1 MNRSNFRR
9 RHAIALGSL
18 VLGCS
23 LAGSAAA
30 QYNVTVW
37 SGTGSGSEGDP
48 TQQALPTNPL
58 AIPADQIATFS
69 YTGSVN
75 WLQTGGSANT
85 LDQFVANGGGSISG
99 CTGTACA
106 GSTALA
112 SGVVLSNP
120 GFGLTTLM
128 ELTFTTTG
136 PVTGTVS
143 HDDGVSLFAATDTS
157 FSNNFAP
164 SSSPTSDVATSFSLT
179 QAGTYNLWYDEA
191 NGAPSVLNLQVQ
203 TVPEPAT
210 LSLLGLGVLGLV
222 ARRRR
227 G

>member
-1 MNRSNFRR
+1 MNISNFRHR
-9 RHAIALGSL
+9 SAIALGTI

-23 LAGSAAA
+23 LAGTAAA

-37 SGTGSGSEGDP
+37 SGTGSGSAGDA

-58 AIPADQIATFS
+58 VTPSDQIATFS

-75 WLQTGGSANT
+75 WLQSGGSANT
-85 LDQFVANGGGSISG
+85 LDQFVANGGGTISG
-99 CTGTACA
+99 CVGSACASGTALNPVTL
-106 GSTALA
+106 ST
-112 SGVVLSNP
+112 S

-128 ELTFTTTG
+128 ELTFTTSG
-136 PVTGTVS
+136 PATGTVT
-143 HDDGVSLFAATDTS
+143 HDDGTS
-157 FSNNFAP
+157 IWNASNTVEYSD
-164 SSSPTSDVATSFSLT
+164 SSGPTSSIPTSFSLPA
-179 QAGTYNLWYDEA
+179 AGTYNLWYDEA